1 MSSIQSV
8 GVGSSNLIQYLSS
21 LGGQTATSGS
31 CSAESNSDS
40 NNSTAVSS
48 SATATSNGS
57 TGGSTFA
64 ALLQQIESAL
74 QTVLQEFSAS
84 SSATSS
90 STAGSTSNTDGSAT
104 ASASGASQTDSSSA
118 SSTSPQELIQQI
130 FSAIDNV
137 LQQNGITPP
146 DQQGAAPPPFGLSG
160 GQGAGSNLVAQDSTD
175 LASTG
180 QFGGQGSAVNDFL
193 TQNGVSVSQ
202 FREALFA
209 SAQNGVTSLDLSQLF
224 QNASSG
230 QSVNV
235 LA

>member
-8 GVGSSNLIQYLSS
+8 GVGSSNLIQYLTS
-21 LGGQTATSGS
+21 LGRQTATSGS
-31 CSAESNSDS
+31 CSTVSNSES

-74 QTVLQEFSAS
+74 QTVLQEFSS
-84 SSATSS
+84 SETSS

-104 ASASGASQTDSSSA
+104 ASASGASQTDSSSV
-118 SSTSPQELIQQI
+118 SSTSPQELVQQI

-160 GQGAGSNLVAQDSTD
+160 RQGAGSNLVAQNSTD

-193 TQNGVSVSQ
+193 TQSGVSVGQ
-202 FREALFA
+202 FRQALFA
-209 SAQNGVTSLDLSQLF
+209 SAQSGATSVDLSQLF